1 MFLKHNIFTL
11 FFFLLIFIGCFTPG
25 TNLPK
30 ARVENLDKVLH
41 TTLFFL
47 FAFSSIIG
55 FIKQSQFPK
64 LHFDAVKY
72 VVGISSVMAFSTE
85 IIQHFFIPRRSFD
98 VFDIVADLIGITLAF
113 SFFLLVRGKKKCGF

>member
-1 MFLKHNIFTL
+1 MFLKHNIFTF
-11 FFFLLIFIGCFTPG
+11 FFFLLIVIGCFTPG
-25 TNLPK
+25 SNLPK
-30 ARVENLDKVLH
+30 ARVENLDKVIH

-47 FAFSSIIG
+47 FSFSSIIG

-72 VVGISSVMAFSTE
+72 VIGISILMAFFTE

-98 VFDIVADLIGITLAF
+98 FFDIVADLTGIAFAF
-113 SFFLLVRGKKKCGF
+113 SLFLVVRGNKKCGF

>member
-11 FFFLLIFIGCFTPG
+11 FFFLLIFIGCFIPG

-41 TTLFFL
+41 ATLFFL
-47 FAFSSIIG
+47 FSFSSIIG

-72 VVGISSVMAFSTE
+72 VVGVSILMAVFTE
-85 IIQHFFIPRRSFD
+85 IIQHLFIPRRSFD
-98 VFDIVADLIGITLAF
+98 FFDLIADFVGITFAF
-113 SFFLLVRGKKKCGF
+113 SLFLLVRGNKKFGF